1 MHSMWGNEIL
11 ALPHCAADLAEDG
24 QLINFGPR
32 VRIGMCE
39 GNPTM
44 VMPHSTSGRC
54 DYWGPFVN
62 RQAALRLFVRSRT
75 ARRISCSTLPCT
87 PPEAALAIMLSWIT

>member
-1 MHSMWGNEIL
+1 MLLCVIQYVSVQSSADSGKWCLQLQEVMVHSMWGNEIL

-62 RQAALRLFVRSRT
+62 R
-75 ARRISCSTLPCT
+75 
-87 PPEAALAIMLSWIT
+87 